1 MENIYNRNIQKELI
15 SYMISD
21 GELYTRCQNILKK
34 EYFDKNLRKT
44 VDFIQEYVN
53 EFTTMPT
60 PEIINGYTD
69 IELYIKPK
77 EECSKQSQW
86 FLDTIEKFC
95 KHKAMEI
102 LLLEGVELVKKE
114 DIGEMERR
122 VKECAL
128 ISLQK
133 DLGTDYFYDP
143 LERLNKMKN
152 RTDMTSTG
160 WKTLDRVLYGG
171 TNRGE
176 LMIFAGRPGEGKSL
190 ILQNQSINWMMQG
203 KNVLYVTLELSEDLI
218 GLRWDAM
225 LTEQTTK
232 NVFGS
237 MEEVAARLGLMKVN
251 NKEWGKLQIK
261 KFPEGSTN
269 VNDIRAY
276 IKEYEVQTG
285 NKFDAICVDYLDL
298 LYPTSGKIDINN
310 IFLKDKMVS
319 EELRALAIEFSLLC
333 STASQLNKGSI
344 QETDFDMSHLAGGI
358 SKLNTA
364 DNVIAIFAP
373 SSLKDMGE
381 FQLQFIKTRSSSGVG
396 VKINLAFNKES
407 LRISDMTIDYDTEFE
422 KKSENKKRISSVE
435 SLEKV
440 DNASV
445 KSEKPSNI
453 NQLISSRL
461 NRNKQ

>member
-1 MENIYNRNIQKELI
+1 MQNHYNREIQKELI
-15 SYMISD
+15 SYMITD
-21 GELYTRCQNILKK
+21 GELYTRCQTILKK
-34 EYFDKNLRKT
+34 DYFDSKLQKT
-44 VDFIQEYVN
+44 VEFIQEYVN
-53 EFTTMPT
+53 EFSAMPT

-69 IELYIKPK
+69 IDIKLKTPQ
-77 EECSKQSQW
+77 ECNNQSKW

-95 KHKAMEI
+95 RHKSMEI
-102 LLLEGVELVKKE
+102 LLMEGIELVKKE

-133 DLGTDYFYDP
+133 DLGTDYFKNP
-143 LERLNKMKN
+143 LERLNSMKD

-160 WKTLDRVLYGG
+160 WLTLDKVLYGG
-171 TNRGE
+171 TNKGE

-190 ILQNQSINWMMQG
+190 ILQNQAINWMMQG

-232 NVFGS
+232 SVFGS

-251 NKEWGKLQIK
+251 NKQWGKLQIK

-269 VNDIRAY
+269 VNHIKSY
-276 IKEYEVQTG
+276 IKEYEIQTG
-285 NKFDAICVDYLDL
+285 LKFDAICVDYLDL
-298 LYPTSGKIDINN
+298 LYPTSNKIDINN

-319 EELRALAIEFSLLC
+319 EELRAMAIEFKLLC
-333 STASQLNKGSI
+333 CTASQLNKGSI

-373 SSLKDMGE
+373 AALKDMGE
-381 FQLQFIKTRSSSGVG
+381 FQLQFIKTRSSAGVG
-396 VKINLAFNKES
+396 IKINLSFDKKS
-407 LRISDMTIDYDTEFE
+407 LRITDMTMIHDDDDDGVLE
-422 KKSENKKRISSVE
+422 KKSTKKVEALDNVDSVTTNK
-435 SLEKV
+435 
-440 DNASV
+440 
-445 KSEKPSNI
+445 EKPSDI
-453 NQLISSRL
+453 NSLISSRL
-461 NRNKQ
+461 NRHK